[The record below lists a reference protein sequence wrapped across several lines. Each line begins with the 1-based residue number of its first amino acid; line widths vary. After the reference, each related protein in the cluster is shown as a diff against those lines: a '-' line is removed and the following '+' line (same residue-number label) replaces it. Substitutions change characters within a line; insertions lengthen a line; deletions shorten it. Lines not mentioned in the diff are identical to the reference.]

1 MSKIHFLRE
10 GGDEYY
16 AKRIYELPIAEAT
29 EVLSKFAVQFYEA
42 GPKINPHAPVL
53 KGSKYKFVVLEVDEG
68 EENQKFPKA
77 GYYIIIG
84 LAPRNCADIFGIY
97 F

>member
-10 GGDEYY
+10 GGDDNY
-16 AKRIYELPIAEAT
+16 AKCMHTLPIAEAT
-29 EVLSKFAVQFYEA
+29 EKLFKFAVEFHET
-42 GPKINPHAPVL
+42 GPKIYPDRPVL
-53 KGSKYKFVVLEVDEG
+53 KGSKYKRVVLEVDAG

-77 GYYIIIG
+77 GYYIIVG
-84 LAPRNCADIFGIY
+84 LTPRICADMFGIY